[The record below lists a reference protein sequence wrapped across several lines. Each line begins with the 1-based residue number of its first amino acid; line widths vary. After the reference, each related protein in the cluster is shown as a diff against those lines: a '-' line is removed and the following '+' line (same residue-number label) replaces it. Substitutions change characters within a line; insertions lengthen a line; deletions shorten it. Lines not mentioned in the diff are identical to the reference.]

1 MDPFYAGI
9 LLGMYGFLGIVFGI
23 AGIADDCNRYAE
35 AAITW
40 CGPARELG
48 TSVFDILYADESG
61 TNYTGRIESE
71 SIPCLPSST
80 LQTLRI
86 CYPLRDPG
94 AFKNDEVV
102 FTDPRVA
109 PGLLISGVVC
119 TATAVIGGCWLFFCS
134 HTFSSGYVRH
144 VQVQGYRR
152 FGGRFL
158 SYTARIGGSTK
169 PRAF

>member
-1 MDPFYAGI
+1 M
-9 LLGMYGFLGIVFGI
+9 
-23 AGIADDCNRYAE
+23 
-35 AAITW
+35 
-40 CGPARELG
+40 
-48 TSVFDILYADESG
+48 FDILYADESG

-134 HTFSSGYVRH
+134 HTFS
-144 VQVQGYRR
+144 YRR